1 MRDYHTCVF
10 ASTLIPVATYSA
22 DTTPTGVDLQ
32 GYDAA
37 EIIIAQGAG
46 GITFTGSNKIDYV
59 LEHSDDNSTYT
70 KCVDADVL
78 GVTGL
83 TTTGIIKSL
92 QAAQTAAVFRYGYKG
107 GKRYVRLTADF
118 SGTHGTGTILG
129 AYLVLA
135 EPFVAP
141 TANQA

>member
-1 MRDYHTCVF
+1 MRDIHTSVF
-10 ASTLIPVATYSA
+10 ANTLIPVATYSA

-32 GYDAA
+32 GFDAA

-46 GITFTGSNKIDYV
+46 GITFSGTNKIEYV
-59 LEHSDDNSTYT
+59 LEHSDDNSAWT
-70 KCVDADVL
+70 KCTDADVI

-83 TTTGIIKSL
+83 TTTGIIKALTS
-92 QAAQTAAVFRYGYKG
+92 AQTAAVFRYGYKG

-129 AYLVLA
+129 AYLIEG